1 MAGGA
6 PDYYSILGVSRTAD
20 ADEIK
25 KAYRKLARMHHPDA
39 GGDEAKFKEINEA
52 YEVLSD
58 DKKRKMYDQFGTANA
73 NEVPFGGGAYAGNP
87 FAGAAGAGAGFAGI
101 NWADILESMRR
112 GEGAFG
118 GFDFLNMDGAGQAY
132 SRATK
137 GQDVS
142 AEIVLSFNEAFSGCT
157 KTLVLR
163 TPSTGETQN
172 VTVKVPQGAVDGGR
186 LRIRGKGN
194 PGQNGGPAGDLLVTT
209 RIQEHPWFTRDGAD
223 VLLTVPVSPAEAG
236 LGATVTVPT
245 PDGKYAKVKVPAGT
259 ASGKRLVMSGKG
271 AKKLKGSGNGDFKMT
286 IEIALPAT
294 LSAQQREALEAYQSA
309 PGESVRN
316 W

>member
-6 PDYYSILGVSRTAD
+6 PDYYKILGVSRTAD
-20 ADEIK
+20 AEEIK
-25 KAYRKLARMHHPDA
+25 KAYRKLARKHHPDA

-73 NEVPFGGGAYAGNP
+73 NQVPFGGGFSGNP
-87 FAGAAGAGAGFAGI
+87 FAGAAGAGGFASI
-101 NWADILESMRR
+101 NWQDILESMRR

-118 GFDFLNMDGAGQAY
+118 GFDFLNMNGGGQAQP
-132 SRATK
+132 RPMK

-142 AEIVLSFNEAFSGCT
+142 AEIVITFDEAFEGCT

-163 TPSTGETQN
+163 MPDSNVKEN
-172 VTVKVPQGAVDGGR
+172 VTVKVPAGAIDGGR
-186 LRIRGKGN
+186 LRLHGRGN
-194 PGQNGGPAGDLLVTT
+194 PGQNGGVNGDLLVTT

-223 VLLTVPVSPAEAG
+223 VLLTVPVSPAEAA
-236 LGATVTVPT
+236 LGAVVTVPT
-245 PDGKYAKVKVPAGT
+245 PDGKRANVKIPAGT
-259 ASGKRLVMSGKG
+259 VSGKRLVMSGKG
-271 AKKLKGSGNGDFKMT
+271 AKKLKGSGSGDFKMT
-286 IEIALPAT
+286 VEIALPKT
-294 LSAQQREALEAYQSA
+294 LSDEQRKALEAYAQASG
-309 PGESVRN
+309 PSVRA

>member
-1 MAGGA
+1 MGNGA
-6 PDYYSILGVSRTAD
+6 PDYYKILGVSRTAD

-25 KAYRKLARMHHPDA
+25 KAYRKLARQHHPDA

-58 DKKRKMYDQFGTANA
+58 DEKRKMYDQFGTANA
-73 NEVPFGGGAYAGNP
+73 NQVPFGGGYAGNP
-87 FAGAAGAGAGFAGI
+87 FAGAAGGAGFASI
-101 NWADILESMRR
+101 NWSDILESMRR

-118 GFDFLNMDGAGQAY
+118 GFDFLNMNGGAGQA
-132 SRATK
+132 SARPSQ
-137 GQDVS
+137 GSDVK
-142 AEIVLSFNEAFSGCT
+142 AEISISFDEAFSGCT

-163 TPSTGETQN
+163 MPSGETEN
-172 VTVKVPQGAVDGGR
+172 VSVKVPAGAVDGGR

-194 PGQNGGPAGDLLVTT
+194 PGRNGGPAGNLLVTT

-223 VLLTVPVSPAEAG
+223 VLLTVPVSPAEAA

-245 PDGKYAKVKVPAGT
+245 PDGKRANVKVPAGT
-259 ASGKRLVMSGKG
+259 QNGKRLVMSGKG

-294 LSAQQREALEAYQSA
+294 LSNEQRQALQAFAQA
-309 PGESVRN
+309 PGSGVRS

>member
-1 MAGGA
+1 MPNGA
-6 PDYYSILGVSRTAD
+6 PDYYKILGVSRTAN

-25 KAYRKLARMHHPDA
+25 KAYRKLARKYHPDA

-73 NEVPFGGGAYAGNP
+73 NQIPYGAGNVGGNP
-87 FAGAAGAGAGFAGI
+87 FAGTATGAGFAGI

-118 GFDFLNMDGAGQAY
+118 GFDFMNMGGNGQTQMRAMRGA
-132 SRATK
+132 
-137 GQDVS
+137 DVT
-142 AEIVLSFNEAFSGCT
+142 AEMVISFDEAFQGCT

-163 TPSTGETQN
+163 MPDTGAREN
-172 VTVKVPQGAVDGGR
+172 VTVKVPAGAVDGGR

-209 RIQEHPWFTRDGAD
+209 RVQPHPWFKRDGAD
-223 VLLTVPVSPAEAG
+223 VLLDVPVSPAEAA
-236 LGATVTVPT
+236 LGAVVTVPT
-245 PDGKYAKVKVPAGT
+245 PDGKHAKVKIPAGT
-259 ASGKRLVMSGKG
+259 SSGKHLVMSGKG
-271 AKKLKGSGNGDFKMT
+271 AKKLKGAGNGDFRMT
-286 IEIALPAT
+286 IQIALPAT
-294 LSAQQREALEAYQSA
+294 LSAEQRDALEAFAKA
-309 PGESVRN
+309 PGQGVRA